1 MTTEL
6 TSRPLNVNSLTPR
19 QIVEALDRYVIGQH
33 DVIQRHVSFV
43 GHGAVSGWLLS
54 CVMRSCRRT
63 SS

>member
-33 DVIQRHVSFV
+33 DAKRMVAIALQIVPI
-43 GHGAVSGWLLS
+43 
-54 CVMRSCRRT
+54 
-63 SS
+63 

>member
-33 DVIQRHVSFV
+33 DAKRMVAIALRNRWRSIL
-43 GHGAVSGWLLS
+43 SG
-54 CVMRSCRRT
+54 RRN
-63 SS
+63 SLEPSRN